1 MSGGALDYVYE
12 DVEKAVRG
20 GGVYS
25 VNDVEEELVR
35 DLAQLLHDIEWSA
48 SGDYARDQ
56 WRATLAEFCS
66 EWEGGYPPA
75 DRLGGDS
82 EHHESFY
89 HCLECRQ
96 VFYLEETDDKV
107 TERCPNCGPGT
118 QFKITE
124 ADDAF

>member
-12 DVEKAVRG
+12 DVEQAIG

-25 VNDVEEELVR
+25 VNAQQEALVR
-35 DLAQLLHDIEWSA
+35 DIAQLLHDIEWSA
-48 SGDYARDQ
+48 SGDYAPDH
-56 WRATLAEFCS
+56 WRGTLAEFCA
-66 EWEGGYPPA
+66 EWEGGSPPA
-75 DRLGGDS
+75 DRLNS
-82 EHHESFY
+82 ESQHFESFY

-96 VFYLEETDDKV
+96 VFYLEETDEKV